1 MKINIRNVICIIA
14 IATLTALCQN
24 AFLHAQDY
32 VKSDFRVSDLSDFI
46 YYANQLS
53 VSNTG
58 DMVVVWETTGSGEVS
73 FKTITSQGSQ
83 LSEQKLVK
91 TPSSVSRTRVA
102 HTDSGNFMIM
112 YAGYDGAWSVFGQ
125 VYDHSGNEIGD
136 TLRIQRNS
144 DEMIQIYYSSLYT
157 DRSNQFGA
165 FLPGSDS
172 MMVEKISGT
181 GDFVGNTIVLKPD
194 VSYVQDMT
202 GLMTPSGNYIMVWLD
217 GISGE
222 IHGLKY
228 TPEGVPVGESFQVN
242 QVEEYRYI
250 QDIAISCD
258 TSGNF
263 VVAWS
268 EINDTSTVMY
278 SQLYSADGISVSANT
293 RITDEQSNIN
303 ESSGRM
309 SIGMDVDGKF
319 VIAWADFRTND
330 TSFIYLQQMDNKGE
344 RVGGNYRATSVN
356 NHIQGTIPMPEQI
369 SPSVKILRDTIYLTW
384 MNYNQNLHIRQTIY
398 ANMLNWM
405 PDITGIDQQVL
416 IPVETNVYPNPSA
429 GIFSLKM
436 DHEYS
441 GRLEL
446 EVFNAAGALVKREL
460 RSWSGRETTI
470 DLSAVPEGMYYLNI
484 KGDSFKSTTK
494 LIIIK

>member
-1 MKINIRNVICIIA
+1 MKINTRIVICIIA
-14 IATLTALCQN
+14 FTLLPALYQIAS
-24 AFLHAQDY
+24 LHAQDY
-32 VKSDFRVSDLSDFI
+32 VKTDFRVSDLNDFN

-53 VSNTG
+53 VSNRG

-91 TPSSVSRTRVA
+91 TPSSVIRTRVA
-102 HTDSGNFMIM
+102 HNDSGNFMIM

-165 FLPGSDS
+165 FLPGFDS

-278 SQLYSADGISVSANT
+278 SQLYSADGISVGANT

-303 ESSGRM
+303 ASSGRM

-344 RVGGNYRATSVN
+344 RVGGNYRATSIN

-369 SPSVKILRDTIYLTW
+369 SPSVKILRDTIYLAW

-398 ANMLNWM
+398 ANILNWM
-405 PDITGIDQQVL
+405 PDITGIDQQVYN
-416 IPVETNVYPNPSA
+416 PVKTKIYPNPSA
-429 GIFSLKM
+429 GIFTLNI
-436 DHEYS
+436 DHDYY
-441 GRLEL
+441 GQLEL
-446 EVFNAAGALVKREL
+446 EVYNASGVLVKREIK
-460 RSWSGRETTI
+460 SWSEREETI
-470 DLSAVPEGMYYLNI
+470 DLSAAPEGMYYLNI
-484 KGDSFKSTTK
+484 KGDSFKSTTP

>member
-1 MKINIRNVICIIA
+1 MITMKKIIRNLVCVIA
-14 IATLTALCQN
+14 FTTLLPINQ
-24 AFLHAQDY
+24 FSSVFAQDY
-32 VKSDFRVSDLSDFI
+32 VKTDFMVSDLSDFN

-53 VSNTG
+53 VSNRG
-58 DMVVVWETTGSGEVS
+58 EMIVVWETTGLGEIS
-73 FKTITSQGSQ
+73 FKTMTSQGSK
-83 LSEQKLVK
+83 LSAQKLVK

-102 HTDSGNFMIM
+102 HNDSGNFMIM

-157 DRSNQFGA
+157 DRNNQFGA
-165 FLPGSDS
+165 FLPGFDS

-228 TPEGVPVGESFQVN
+228 TQEGVPVGESFQVN

-250 QDIAISCD
+250 QNIAISCD

-278 SQLYSADGISVSANT
+278 SQLYNADGVSVGTNT

-303 ESSGRM
+303 GSTRM

-319 VIAWADFRTND
+319 VIEWGDFRIND
-330 TSFIYLQQMDNKGE
+330 ISFIYLQKMDNKRE
-344 RVGGNYRATSVN
+344 RVGGNYRATSIN
-356 NHIQGTIPMPEQI
+356 NDIQGTIPMPEQI
-369 SPSVKILRDTIYLTW
+369 SPNVKILRDTIYLAW

-398 ANMLNWM
+398 ANILNWM
-405 PDITGIDQQVL
+405 PDITGIDKQVYN
-416 IPVETNVYPNPSA
+416 PVKTKIYPNPSA
-429 GIFSLKM
+429 GIFSLIM
-436 DHEYS
+436 DREYS

-446 EVFNAAGALVKREL
+446 EVINVTGALVKREIM
-460 RSWSGRETTI
+460 SGQAPKSPLTFQKHQRECIT
-470 DLSAVPEGMYYLNI
+470 
-484 KGDSFKSTTK
+484 
-494 LIIIK
+494 